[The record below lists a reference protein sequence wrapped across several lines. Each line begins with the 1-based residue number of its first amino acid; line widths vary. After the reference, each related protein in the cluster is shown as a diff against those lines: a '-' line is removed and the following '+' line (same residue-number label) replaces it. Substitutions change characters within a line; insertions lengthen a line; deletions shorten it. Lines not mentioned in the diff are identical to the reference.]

1 MDSKMKKVLPYI
13 KSLIFIVGLIVIIG
27 VCDYCFA
34 KTGYIHY
41 ILQHVNEDDE
51 NYDTIVLGASHAR
64 SAIDPAKMWTT
75 NIGLAHRKR
84 DISPKH
90 LYITSSAGFL

>member
-1 MDSKMKKVLPYI
+1 MDSKMKKALPYI

-51 NYDTIVLGASHAR
+51 NYDTIPYAGGVAVGAHTVLKSR
-64 SAIDPAKMWTT
+64 SAIPTLLRLSVPFM
-75 NIGLAHRKR
+75 NI
-84 DISPKH
+84 
-90 LYITSSAGFL
+90 

>member
-1 MDSKMKKVLPYI
+1 MIYKYRRWKGMDSKMKKALPYI

-51 NYDTIVLGASHAR
+51 NYDTWCFAC
-64 SAIDPAKMWTT
+64 K
-75 NIGLAHRKR
+75 KC
-84 DISPKH
+84 
-90 LYITSSAGFL
+90 Y

>member
-1 MDSKMKKVLPYI
+1 MIYKYRRWKGMDSKMKKALPYI

-41 ILQHVNEDDE
+41 ILQQ
-51 NYDTIVLGASHAR
+51 GAVRILSCFPINL
-64 SAIDPAKMWTT
+64 SNT
-75 NIGLAHRKR
+75 
-84 DISPKH
+84 
-90 LYITSSAGFL
+90 